1 MSTTGRQSTGEPAA
15 SDVADRLREVGFVRL
30 VGSATGDGLA
40 ASGVLARTLAA
51 RDRPF
56 QVSLAAIPTEGERAT
71 DADLT
76 VAVGR
81 TDPTADLAVAG
92 VERPAS
98 EVAAAVARELGH
110 ELDTGTL
117 ALALA
122 GVAADGR
129 AADSGL
135 TELAVEA
142 GFERRPGVAR
152 PTTDLADALAHSTLV
167 HSPVSGDPEAA
178 ASLLAAHGLPSDATD
193 LDEDGRRHLASLVAL
208 RTVGEDD
215 VAPRGGEAVERAV
228 RPLAGGPAVTVEGY
242 ADVIDAV
249 ARERPGTAVALAL
262 GHDVLED
269 GLAAWRDH
277 ARRAH
282 RGLRTVD
289 TGRYDGLFVVRT
301 DDAPVETVARL
312 AHDYRSPEPVTLAG
326 TGGRAAVVA
335 DQPLGAAVRAAAES
349 IDGSGEATGSTG
361 RARFDGPA
369 AEFVTAFRG
378 AQR

>member
-369 AEFVTAFRG
+369 AEFVTAFRE